1 VETFDMAITAEQV
14 KNLRD
19 QTGAGMMECKNA
31 LTEAQGDVD
40 QAVTILRKRGL
51 AQAAKRAGRTTSE
64 GLVGVKLNDTATTG
78 VIAEVNCESDFV
90 ARTDAFQALVAEAIE
105 TLMAATSGTP
115 QDAVGPESPLGQKL
129 TATIAK
135 TGENMAISRV
145 ARLDAAAGSVIGSY
159 THLGGKIGVLVE
171 ISGVPAGQEKSDA
184 VNTLVKELAM
194 HIAASNPGYA
204 TRDQVPADLVDKEKA
219 VYRGQMENS
228 GKPANVIEKI
238 IEGKLGSYYS
248 QVVLP
253 DQPTIRD
260 PKVSVSQMLAA
271 TGKGLAA
278 TLSVPRFVRFKVG
291 EGA

>member
-1 VETFDMAITAEQV
+1 MAITAEQV
-14 KNLRD
+14 KALRD

-31 LTEAQGDVD
+31 LSEAQGDVE

-64 GLVGVKLNDTATTG
+64 GIVGVRLSGDNKTG

-90 ARTDAFQALVAEAIE
+90 ARTDAFQALVGEVTE
-105 TLMAATSGTP
+105 TLLGAAPGSDP
-115 QDAVGPESPLGQKL
+115 QALVAPESALGQKL

-135 TGENMAISRV
+135 TGENMAIPRV
-145 ARLDAAAGSVIGSY
+145 ARLESNGGLIGSY

-171 ISGVPAGQEKSDA
+171 VTGLAAGQEASEA
-184 VNTLVKELAM
+184 FTTLVKELAM
-194 HIAASNPGYA
+194 HIAASSPQYA
-204 TRDQVPADLVDKEKA
+204 TRGEVPADLVEKEKA
-219 VYRGQMENS
+219 VYRGQMESS
-228 GKPANVIEKI
+228 GKPAQVIEKI
-238 IEGKLGSYYS
+238 IEGKLGSFYS

-253 DQPTIRD
+253 DQPSIRD

-271 TGKGLAA
+271 AGKTLGGSTLA
-278 TLSVPRFVRFKVG
+278 VPRFVRFKVG